1 MQAPRLKM
9 VHVSLTN
16 PKYALPTRRGTDM
29 IKESVTGSKVYND
42 RGWDTAP
49 EVEDYDVFA
58 GYDGYSGFRHGY
70 ANTGEEQVDDEVA

>member
-1 MQAPRLKM
+1 
-9 VHVSLTN
+9 
-16 PKYALPTRRGTDM
+16 M

-42 RGWDTAP
+42 RGWGTAP